1 MSETQLQQVEQALSR
16 YKFRKKRIRPLLKR
30 SAVAIILQEIEAEV
44 RILMIKRAE
53 SDGDAWSG
61 QMAFPGGHMDPG
73 DRHGFAVAVRETQEE
88 IGLALGAGEPCIG
101 RLSEIMTRPMLM
113 RRRMVVSPYVF
124 RLNRGVEFT
133 PNREVAEVVPVPLNF
148 LLDRGNRERM
158 TWPHR
163 GVEMPLPC
171 YRYEGRCIWG
181 MSLMMLDE
189 LLGLLKL

>member
-88 IGLALGAGEPCIG
+88 IGLTLGAGDQKNG
-101 RLSEIMTRPMLM
+101 
-113 RRRMVVSPYVF
+113 
-124 RLNRGVEFT
+124 
-133 PNREVAEVVPVPLNF
+133 
-148 LLDRGNRERM
+148 LD
-158 TWPHR
+158 
-163 GVEMPLPC
+163 
-171 YRYEGRCIWG
+171 
-181 MSLMMLDE
+181 
-189 LLGLLKL
+189 